1 MRRWSACRPP
11 ARLFALGVTTVNCHA
26 YDANLNTKNLQ
37 LHRDGDVGG
46 AAGSDHSDRC
56 LLLGGTFNLS
66 FTAVNGLT
74 YYVEYAKAFDGSVNG
89 QGVAWTTIQTINGD
103 SQVHSVSH
111 TPAGGTKGFYR
122 VRTEYSARQ
131 LELQDRAKARFFV
144 PPPSGPPNESV

>member
-1 MRRWSACRPP
+1 MTVTLAVPP
-11 ARLFALGVTTVNCHA
+11 APTTVTDA
-26 YDANLNTKNLQ
+26 YF
-37 LHRDGDVGG
+37 
-46 AAGSDHSDRC
+46 
-56 LLLGGTFNLS
+56 LGGTFNLS

-131 LELQDRAKARFFV
+131 LEFTRPDESPVFFV